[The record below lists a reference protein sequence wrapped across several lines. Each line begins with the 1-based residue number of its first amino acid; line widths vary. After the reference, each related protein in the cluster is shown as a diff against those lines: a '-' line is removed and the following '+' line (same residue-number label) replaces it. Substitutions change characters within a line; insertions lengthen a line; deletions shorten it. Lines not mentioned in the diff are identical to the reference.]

1 MIIGFIIIFA
11 TLFIDQLSKQLAY
24 HLIAPTF
31 SGSNTVIL
39 KGVLELSYY
48 ENPGASLG
56 LLNDFAYKGLLF
68 FIITVISLLIF
79 GYLFKDSD
87 FKHKKVYSISVAL
100 FISGTLGNAIDR
112 ALYGFVIDFLHYPFL
127 DFLNNVPGISNFT
140 NNMADNYLTAAII
153 LFGIDLFF
161 FESKRIKQKKDE
173 QNAKIN

>member
-31 SGSNTVIL
+31 SGTNTVLL
-39 KGVLELSYY
+39 KNVLELSYY

-56 LLNDFAYKGLLF
+56 ILEGFAYKSLLF
-68 FIITVISLLIF
+68 FVITVIALIIF

-87 FKHKKVYSISVAL
+87 FKHKKIYSISIAL

-127 DFLNNVPGISNFT
+127 DFLNNIPGISNFT
-140 NNMADNYLTAAII
+140 NNMADNYLSAAII

-161 FESKRIKQKKDE
+161 FESKRNKQKKDE